1 MIAMTVIVPEIV
13 TAAASQVKLFVKKY
27 EMREHFFFLPEIT
40 TRIYYRN
47 CIFINKENISKR
59 IDQKQCKI
67 AEKSGNSLQIFI
79 LKMFVFYHNKVI
91 K

>member
-1 MIAMTVIVPEIV
+1 MIVPVIAI
-13 TAAASQVKLFVKKY
+13 AAANQVKLFVKKY

-47 CIFINKENISKR
+47 CIIINKENISKGFHE
-59 IDQKQCKI
+59 KECKI
-67 AEKSGNSLQIFI
+67 PGKTGNRIQIFI
-79 LKMFVFYHNKVI
+79 LKKFVFYSNKVV